1 MPMPPAKRSER
12 RACTSSGNLLR
23 GSLISSVSPTC
34 TRSCRAFDPPREL
47 GSFRTPIVY
56 LLCIPAGLQS
66 EYWRTSPP
74 GRCTSTCAPALYGG
88 SAPPSAR
95 CSSKL
100 RTSSASARRPTTRT
114 SSTSHPR
121 VEDDGL
127 AAEPRLDH
135 PFGEPAVHRIGVL
148 RKPARKLEGEGAGH
162 AELARRN
169 ERLHLVHRAQ
179 HSIVLLEMAGRRR
192 EPRACHP
199 LTLLVEVLAQMLRQ
213 RAERLRDARVVS
225 LHQPVDSLGE
235 LAMSGVHCAEAE
247 SHGLHQR
254 PLNTTG
260 SGSTPRFSASTLV
273 VRPRRASSEPC
284 SGMVMSSSTE
294 SAPGTPPAAHA
305 FRSARIAA

>member
-100 RTSSASARRPTTRT
+100 RTSSASTRRPMTRT
-114 SSTSHPR
+114 SSTSRPVLH
-121 VEDDGL
+121 DDGL
-127 AAEPRLDH
+127 AAQPRLDH
-135 PFGEPAVHRIGVL
+135 PLGEAAVHRIGVL
-148 RKPARKLEGEGAGH
+148 GEPARQLEGEGARD
-162 AELARRN
+162 ADLACRD
-169 ERLHLVHRAQ
+169 ERLHVLHRAQ
-179 HSIVLLEMAGRRR
+179 HGIVLLEMARRR
-192 EPRACHP
+192 GKAGARHP
-199 LTLLVEVLAQMLRQ
+199 LALLIKVAAQVLRQ
-213 RAERLRDARVVS
+213 PGQRLGDARVVR
-225 LHQPVDSLGE
+225 LH
-235 LAMSGVHCAEAE
+235 
-247 SHGLHQR
+247 
-254 PLNTTG
+254 
-260 SGSTPRFSASTLV
+260 
-273 VRPRRASSEPC
+273 
-284 SGMVMSSSTE
+284 
-294 SAPGTPPAAHA
+294 
-305 FRSARIAA
+305 

>member
-127 AAEPRLDH
+127 AAESRLDH
-135 PFGEPAVHRIGVL
+135 PLGEAAIHGIGVL
-148 RKPARKLEGEGAGH
+148 REPARQLEGEGAGY

-169 ERLHLVHRAQ
+169 ERLHLVHRAE
-179 HSIVLLEMAGRRR
+179 HGVV
-192 EPRACHP
+192 
-199 LTLLVEVLAQMLRQ
+199 LVEVARRRGEAGVLHPLAL
-213 RAERLRDARVVS
+213 
-225 LHQPVDSLGE
+225 LGK
-235 LAMSGVHCAEAE
+235 V
-247 SHGLHQR
+247 
-254 PLNTTG
+254 
-260 SGSTPRFSASTLV
+260 
-273 VRPRRASSEPC
+273 
-284 SGMVMSSSTE
+284 
-294 SAPGTPPAAHA
+294 AAQVLG
-305 FRSARIAA
+305 